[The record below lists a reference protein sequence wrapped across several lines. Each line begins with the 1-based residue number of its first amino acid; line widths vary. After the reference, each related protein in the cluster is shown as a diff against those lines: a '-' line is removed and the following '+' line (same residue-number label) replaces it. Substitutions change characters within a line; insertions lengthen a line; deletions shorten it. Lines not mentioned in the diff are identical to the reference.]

1 MEDNPS
7 DPLVQE
13 AYKDLIDQTRSQYEA
28 LVEDGYQFTFFDATT
43 DPYDGNPYNAIRDLR
58 NNKRMAVYG
67 TYDGFNGYIKKMKPG
82 LNGRY
87 QTSNKAAQFKLIQKD
102 GLWEMHFEGD
112 QKSTLSLLELDSLE
126 YAVKDQGQVRYYYK
140 RYEPINI
147 NDE

>member
-1 MEDNPS
+1 MQKHLYLLLLLTIITACKS
-7 DPLVQE
+7 SIQE
-13 AYKDLIDQTRSQYEA
+13 GEISRLEGYWEITKVVFQ
-28 LVEDGYQFTFFDATT
+28 DGTT
-43 DPYDGNPYNAIRDLR
+43 KPYTVNTTVDYIGI
-58 NNKRMAVYG
+58 
-67 TYDGFNGYIKKMKPG
+67 DGFNGYIKKMKPG

>member
-1 MEDNPS
+1 MQKHLYLLLLLTVITACKS
-7 DPLVQE
+7 SIQE
-13 AYKDLIDQTRSQYEA
+13 GEISRLEGYWEITKVVFQ
-28 LVEDGYQFTFFDATT
+28 DGTT
-43 DPYDGNPYNAIRDLR
+43 KPYTVNTTVDYIGI
-58 NNKRMAVYG
+58 
-67 TYDGFNGYIKKMKPG
+67 DGFNGYIKKMKPG

-102 GLWEMHFEGD
+102 GLWEMHFEGN

>member
-1 MEDNPS
+1 MQKHLYLLLLLTVITACKS
-7 DPLVQE
+7 SIQE
-13 AYKDLIDQTRSQYEA
+13 GEISRLEGYWEITKVVFQ
-28 LVEDGYQFTFFDATT
+28 DGTT
-43 DPYDGNPYNAIRDLR
+43 KPYTVNTTVDYIGI
-58 NNKRMAVYG
+58 
-67 TYDGFNGYIKKMKPG
+67 DGFNGYIKKMKPG

-112 QKSTLSLLELDSLE
+112 QKSTLSLLELDSFE

>member
-1 MEDNPS
+1 MQKHLYLLLLLTVITACKS
-7 DPLVQE
+7 SIQE
-13 AYKDLIDQTRSQYEA
+13 GEISRLEGYWEITKVVFQ
-28 LVEDGYQFTFFDATT
+28 DGTT
-43 DPYDGNPYNAIRDLR
+43 KPYTVNTTVDYIGI
-58 NNKRMAVYG
+58 
-67 TYDGFNGYIKKMKPG
+67 DGFNGYIKKMKPG

-112 QKSTLSLLELDSLE
+112 LNSTLSLLELDSLE

-147 NDE
+147 SDE

>member
-1 MEDNPS
+1 MQKHLYLLLLLTVITACKS
-7 DPLVQE
+7 SIQE
-13 AYKDLIDQTRSQYEA
+13 GEISRLEGYWEITKVVFQ
-28 LVEDGYQFTFFDATT
+28 DGTT
-43 DPYDGNPYNAIRDLR
+43 KPYTVNTTADYIGI
-58 NNKRMAVYG
+58 
-67 TYDGFNGYIKKMKPG
+67 DGFNGYIKKMKPG

>member
-1 MEDNPS
+1 MQKHLYLLLLLTVITACKS
-7 DPLVQE
+7 SIQE
-13 AYKDLIDQTRSQYEA
+13 GEISRLEGYWEITKVVFQ
-28 LVEDGYQFTFFDATT
+28 DGTT
-43 DPYDGNPYNAIRDLR
+43 KPYTVNTTVDYIGI
-58 NNKRMAVYG
+58 
-67 TYDGFNGYIKKMKPG
+67 DGFNGYIKEMKAG

>member
-1 MEDNPS
+1 MQKHLYLLLLLTVITACKS
-7 DPLVQE
+7 SIQE
-13 AYKDLIDQTRSQYEA
+13 GEISRLEGYWEITKVVFQ
-28 LVEDGYQFTFFDATT
+28 DGTNKPYTVNTT
-43 DPYDGNPYNAIRDLR
+43 VDYIGI
-58 NNKRMAVYG
+58 
-67 TYDGFNGYIKKMKPG
+67 DGFNGYIKKMKPG

-126 YAVKDQGQVRYYYK
+126 YAVKDQLQVRYYYK

>member
-1 MEDNPS
+1 MQKHLYLLLLLTVITACKS
-7 DPLVQE
+7 SIQE
-13 AYKDLIDQTRSQYEA
+13 GEISRLEGYWEITKVVFQ
-28 LVEDGYQFTFFDATT
+28 DGTT
-43 DPYDGNPYNAIRDLR
+43 KPYTVNTT
-58 NNKRMAVYG
+58 VYYIG
-67 TYDGFNGYIKKMKPG
+67 IDGFNGYIKKMKPG

>member
-1 MEDNPS
+1 MQKHLYLLLLLTVITACKS
-7 DPLVQE
+7 SIQE
-13 AYKDLIDQTRSQYEA
+13 GEISRLEGYWEIIKVVFQ
-28 LVEDGYQFTFFDATT
+28 DGTT
-43 DPYDGNPYNAIRDLR
+43 KPYSVNTTVDYIGI
-58 NNKRMAVYG
+58 
-67 TYDGFNGYIKKMKPG
+67 DGFNGYIKKMKPG

>member
-1 MEDNPS
+1 MQKHLYLILLLTVITACKS
-7 DPLVQE
+7 SIQE
-13 AYKDLIDQTRSQYEA
+13 GEITRLEGYWEITKVVFQ
-28 LVEDGYQFTFFDATT
+28 DGTT
-43 DPYDGNPYNAIRDLR
+43 KPYTVNTTVDYIGI
-58 NNKRMAVYG
+58 
-67 TYDGFNGYIKKMKPG
+67 DGFNGYIKKMKPG

-147 NDE
+147 KDE

>member
-1 MEDNPS
+1 MQKLLYLLLLLTVITACKS
-7 DPLVQE
+7 SIQE
-13 AYKDLIDQTRSQYEA
+13 GEISRLEGYWEITKVVFQ
-28 LVEDGYQFTFFDATT
+28 DGTT
-43 DPYDGNPYNAIRDLR
+43 KPYTVNTTVDYIGI
-58 NNKRMAVYG
+58 
-67 TYDGFNGYIKKMKPG
+67 DGFNGYIKKMKPG

-147 NDE
+147 KDE

>member
-1 MEDNPS
+1 MQKHLYLLLLLTVITACKS
-7 DPLVQE
+7 SIQE
-13 AYKDLIDQTRSQYEA
+13 GEIRRLEGYWEITKVVFQ
-28 LVEDGYQFTFFDATT
+28 DGTT
-43 DPYDGNPYNAIRDLR
+43 KPYTVNTTVDYIGI
-58 NNKRMAVYG
+58 
-67 TYDGFNGYIKKMKPG
+67 DGFNGYIKKMKPG

>member
-1 MEDNPS
+1 MQKHLYLLLLLTVITACKS
-7 DPLVQE
+7 SIQE
-13 AYKDLIDQTRSQYEA
+13 GEISRLEGYWEITKVVFQ
-28 LVEDGYQFTFFDATT
+28 DGITKPYTVNTT
-43 DPYDGNPYNAIRDLR
+43 VDYIGI
-58 NNKRMAVYG
+58 
-67 TYDGFNGYIKKMKPG
+67 DGFNGYIKKMKPG

>member
-1 MEDNPS
+1 MQKHLYLLLLLTVITACKS
-7 DPLVQE
+7 SIQE
-13 AYKDLIDQTRSQYEA
+13 GEISRLEGYWEITKVVFQ
-28 LVEDGYQFTFFDATT
+28 DGTT
-43 DPYDGNPYNAIRDLR
+43 KPYTVNTTVDYIGI
-58 NNKRMAVYG
+58 
-67 TYDGFNGYIKKMKPG
+67 DGFNGYIKKMKPG

-102 GLWEMHFEGD
+102 GLWEMDFEGD

>member
-1 MEDNPS
+1 MQKHLYLLLLLTVITACKS
-7 DPLVQE
+7 SIQE
-13 AYKDLIDQTRSQYEA
+13 GEISRLEGYWEITKVVFQ
-28 LVEDGYQFTFFDATT
+28 DGTT
-43 DPYDGNPYNAIRDLR
+43 KPYTVNTTVDYIGI
-58 NNKRMAVYG
+58 
-67 TYDGFNGYIKKMKPG
+67 DGFNGYIKKMKPG

-112 QKSTLSLLELDSLE
+112 QKSTLSLLELDSIE
-126 YAVKDQGQVRYYYK
+126 YAVKDQLQVRYYYK

>member
-1 MEDNPS
+1 MQKHLYLLLLLTVITACKS
-7 DPLVQE
+7 SIQE
-13 AYKDLIDQTRSQYEA
+13 GEISRLEGYWEITKVVFQ
-28 LVEDGYQFTFFDATT
+28 DGTT
-43 DPYDGNPYNAIRDLR
+43 KPYTVNTTVDYIGI
-58 NNKRMAVYG
+58 
-67 TYDGFNGYIKKMKPG
+67 DGFNGYIKKMKPG

-147 NDE
+147 KDE

>member
-1 MEDNPS
+1 MQKHLYLLLLLTVITACKYS
-7 DPLVQE
+7 IQE
-13 AYKDLIDQTRSQYEA
+13 GEISRLEGYWEITKVVFQ
-28 LVEDGYQFTFFDATT
+28 DGTT
-43 DPYDGNPYNAIRDLR
+43 KPYTVNTTVDYIGI
-58 NNKRMAVYG
+58 
-67 TYDGFNGYIKKMKPG
+67 DGFNGYIKKMKPG

>member
-1 MEDNPS
+1 MQKHLYLLLLLTVITACKS
-7 DPLVQE
+7 SIQE
-13 AYKDLIDQTRSQYEA
+13 GEISRLEGYWEITKVVFQ
-28 LVEDGYQFTFFDATT
+28 DGTT
-43 DPYDGNPYNAIRDLR
+43 KPYTVNTTVDYIGI
-58 NNKRMAVYG
+58 
-67 TYDGFNGYIKKMKPG
+67 DGFNGYIKKMKPG

-126 YAVKDQGQVRYYYK
+126 YAVQDQGQVRYYYK

>member
-1 MEDNPS
+1 MQKHLYLLLLLTVITACKS
-7 DPLVQE
+7 SIQE
-13 AYKDLIDQTRSQYEA
+13 GEISRLEGYWEITKVVFQ
-28 LVEDGYQFTFFDATT
+28 DGTT
-43 DPYDGNPYNAIRDLR
+43 KPYTVNTTVDYIGI
-58 NNKRMAVYG
+58 
-67 TYDGFNGYIKKMKPG
+67 DGFNGYIKKMKPG

-112 QKSTLSLLELDSLE
+112 QKSTLNLLELDSLE

>member
-1 MEDNPS
+1 
-7 DPLVQE
+7 
-13 AYKDLIDQTRSQYEA
+13 
-28 LVEDGYQFTFFDATT
+28 
-43 DPYDGNPYNAIRDLR
+43 
-58 NNKRMAVYG
+58 
-67 TYDGFNGYIKKMKPG
+67 MKPG

-126 YAVKDQGQVRYYYK
+126 YAVKDQGQVSYYYK

>member
-1 MEDNPS
+1 MQKHLYLLLLLTVITACKS
-7 DPLVQE
+7 SIQE
-13 AYKDLIDQTRSQYEA
+13 GEISRLEGYWEITKVVFQ
-28 LVEDGYQFTFFDATT
+28 DGTT
-43 DPYDGNPYNAIRDLR
+43 KPYTVNTTVDYIGI
-58 NNKRMAVYG
+58 
-67 TYDGFNGYIKKMKPG
+67 DGFNGYIKKMKPG

-87 QTSNKAAQFKLIQKD
+87 QTPNKAAQFKLIQKD

-112 QKSTLSLLELDSLE
+112 QKSTLSILELDSLE

>member
-1 MEDNPS
+1 MQKHLYLLLLLTVITACKS
-7 DPLVQE
+7 SIQE
-13 AYKDLIDQTRSQYEA
+13 GEISRLEGYWEITKVVFQ
-28 LVEDGYQFTFFDATT
+28 DGTT
-43 DPYDGNPYNAIRDLR
+43 KPYTVNTTVDYIGI
-58 NNKRMAVYG
+58 
-67 TYDGFNGYIKKMKPG
+67 DGFNGYIKKMKPG

-140 RYEPINI
+140 RYVPINI

>member
-1 MEDNPS
+1 MQKHLYLLLLLTVITACKS
-7 DPLVQE
+7 SIQE
-13 AYKDLIDQTRSQYEA
+13 GEISRLEGYWEITKVVFQ
-28 LVEDGYQFTFFDATT
+28 DGTT
-43 DPYDGNPYNAIRDLR
+43 KPYTVNTTVDYIGI
-58 NNKRMAVYG
+58 
-67 TYDGFNGYIKKMKPG
+67 DGFNGYIKKMKPG
-82 LNGRY
+82 LDGRY

>member
-1 MEDNPS
+1 MQKHLYLLLLLTVITACKS
-7 DPLVQE
+7 SIQE
-13 AYKDLIDQTRSQYEA
+13 GEITRLEGYWEITKVVFQ
-28 LVEDGYQFTFFDATT
+28 DGTT
-43 DPYDGNPYNAIRDLR
+43 KPYTVNTTVDYIGI
-58 NNKRMAVYG
+58 
-67 TYDGFNGYIKKMKPG
+67 DGFNGYIKKMKPG

-147 NDE
+147 KDE

>member
-1 MEDNPS
+1 MQKHLYLLLLFTVITACKS
-7 DPLVQE
+7 SIQE
-13 AYKDLIDQTRSQYEA
+13 GEISRLEGYWEITKVVFQ
-28 LVEDGYQFTFFDATT
+28 DGTT
-43 DPYDGNPYNAIRDLR
+43 KPYTVNTTVDYIGI
-58 NNKRMAVYG
+58 
-67 TYDGFNGYIKKMKPG
+67 DGFNGYIKKMKPG

>member
-1 MEDNPS
+1 MQKHLYLILLLTVITACKS
-7 DPLVQE
+7 SIQE
-13 AYKDLIDQTRSQYEA
+13 GEISRLEGYWEITKVVFQ
-28 LVEDGYQFTFFDATT
+28 DGTT
-43 DPYDGNPYNAIRDLR
+43 KPYTVNTTVDYIGI
-58 NNKRMAVYG
+58 
-67 TYDGFNGYIKKMKPG
+67 DGFNGYIKKMKPG

-147 NDE
+147 KDE

>member
-1 MEDNPS
+1 MQKHLYLLLLLTVITACKS
-7 DPLVQE
+7 SIQE
-13 AYKDLIDQTRSQYEA
+13 GEISRLEGYWEITKVVFQ
-28 LVEDGYQFTFFDATT
+28 DGTT
-43 DPYDGNPYNAIRDLR
+43 KPYTVNTTVDYIGI
-58 NNKRMAVYG
+58 
-67 TYDGFNGYIKKMKPG
+67 DGFNGYIKKMKPG

-126 YAVKDQGQVRYYYK
+126 YAVKDQGQLRYYYK